1 MIRFGFTARLMA
13 IFIISLLALQI
24 IAMMF
29 YFTERSRNTK
39 QSMTLPLPDQI
50 AALVELFE
58 TAPAADRDLLLR
70 AVNSTELSVRLTQG
84 GPPLEPETW
93 KPSPMVEA
101 ALRAY
106 LGAVSDR
113 RVTVLIQPGE
123 GAPKRGVL
131 IYPSSARILVNLKT
145 GETLDIATT
154 GVLSIKVFGF
164 PPGFWASLFGFLI
177 AILVFLSVRG
187 EAKPLRDLAAAADRL
202 DIDNGFTP
210 LPDRPRG
217 APEIRS
223 LVRAFNRM
231 QERLS
236 VLIKA
241 RVALVSGVSHDLK
254 TFATRLRLR
263 IEHIPDESERGR
275 AIADIDSIMNLI
287 DDAVLALHGKEQVGP
302 YEELIDVAEL
312 LREETDDRAAR
323 GEPVSFAARRAG
335 APAFVLGGRLALK
348 RLFNN
353 LIDNAVRYGHEA
365 RVAVAGQ
372 GDWVSVTVDDRGPGI
387 PEEHREAVF
396 EPFVRL
402 ENSRSRDTGGA
413 GLGLAIVKS
422 IVLMHGGRVA
432 VGANERGGGR
442 VSVSLPAFAPDGATR

>member
-13 IFIISLLALQI
+13 IFIVSLLALQI

-39 QSMTLPLPDQI
+39 QSMTLPLPDQV

-58 TAPAADRDLLLR
+58 TAPASRRDLLLR
-70 AVNSTELSVRLTQG
+70 AVNSTDLAVRLVSE
-84 GPPLEPETW
+84 PPALAPETW
-93 KPSPMVEA
+93 KSSPLVEA
-101 ALRAY
+101 ALRSY

-113 RVTVLIQPGE
+113 RVTVLIQPDE
-123 GAPKRGVL
+123 GAPQRGGAL
-131 IYPSSARILVNLKT
+131 IYPSSSRILVALKT
-145 GETLDIATT
+145 GETLDIATS

-177 AILVFLSVRG
+177 AVLVYVSVRG

-202 DIDNGFTP
+202 DIDNGVTP

-217 APEIRS
+217 APEIRT

-275 AIADIDSIMNLI
+275 AVADIDSIMNLI
-287 DDAVLALHGKEQVGP
+287 DDAVLALHGKEQVAAF
-302 YEELIDVAEL
+302 EELIDVAEV
-312 LREETDDRAAR
+312 LREETADRAGR
-323 GEPVSFAARRAG
+323 GEPVSFAAREPQ

-365 RVAVAGQ
+365 KLTLAEKDG
-372 GDWVSVTVDDRGPGI
+372 WILVTVDDRGRGI
-387 PEEHREAVF
+387 PEAHREAVF

-422 IVLMHGGRVA
+422 IVMMHGGRVA
-432 VGANERGGGR
+432 VSENERGGGR
-442 VSVSLPAFAPDGATR
+442 FSVSLPSFSTHARA